1 MSRKAIP
8 ALERFNRKYQVL
20 DDGCWQWLG
29 AIGRDGYGNFTVN
42 GKTISP
48 QRFAYEQ
55 FVGAI
60 ESDLQVIPSCGN
72 RSCVN
77 PDHLDLVESL
87 GAFNANKT
95 HCPDGHPYDSEN
107 TYITPTGKRMCRACR
122 SEGPSLMF
130 QREWRKFQKEW
141 GDGLTEDEQF
151 RLFDA
156 LLRKKHLAE
165 MPSESKLMALEAL
178 ELKEKEADVLLK
190 ISQRA
195 ERQAEASARYRKKQK
210 QAY

>member
-55 FVGAI
+55 SVGVI

-77 PDHLDLVESL
+77 PDHLDLIESL

-107 TYITPTGKRMCRACR
+107 TYITPTGKRMCKACR
-122 SEGPSLMF
+122 KEAYLVRRFDEIDNPPALWEIAERKRKQAERMA
-130 QREWRKFQKEW
+130 RWRKKELS
-141 GDGLTEDEQF
+141 GVQIMVV
-151 RLFDA
+151 
-156 LLRKKHLAE
+156 K
-165 MPSESKLMALEAL
+165 P
-178 ELKEKEADVLLK
+178 
-190 ISQRA
+190 
-195 ERQAEASARYRKKQK
+195 
-210 QAY
+210 